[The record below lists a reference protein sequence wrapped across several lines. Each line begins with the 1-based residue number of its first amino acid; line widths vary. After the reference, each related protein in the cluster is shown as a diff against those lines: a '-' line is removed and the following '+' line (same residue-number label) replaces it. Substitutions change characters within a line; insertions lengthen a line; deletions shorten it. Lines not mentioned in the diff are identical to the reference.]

1 MVSNSPVRSGRETQS
16 LAAERERKGS
26 RMKKNLITRPGVNRV
41 ALRNDSIR
49 DDYSAVVEIMDSV
62 DALRGR

>member
-1 MVSNSPVRSGRETQS
+1 
-16 LAAERERKGS
+16 
-26 RMKKNLITRPGVNRV
+26 MKKNLITRPGVNRV

-49 DDYSAVVEIMDSV
+49 DDYSDVVEIMDSV